1 VDTLSSTSLAGMR
14 VAITGSRR
22 ASELAHLIRS
32 FGGIPIIAPTVGI
45 ETRQDITKEVDRL
58 INTILEERIDYMI
71 FMTGPGVYLFMSSAR
86 NLGLDKKLVNALQQV
101 TIVARSLKTKY
112 ALDNH
117 GIKTDFVPD
126 ENTAE
131 GTAKLLKN
139 HDMINKKVAILW
151 HGSYSP
157 IIRDDLDRA
166 GAKAFELSI
175 YTYSVKLK
183 ESGAKILKAMGFNY
197 KTPQEAKV
205 VELVEEVNKGLVDAI
220 TFTSPPSAH
229 DLFKIAEAHRMKD
242 SLQLLLNKDVIVVAV
257 GPSTRKALEEEGVQI
272 DVMPNVYKMGS
283 MVKSLSDYVS
293 QTNVPKIR
301 KRS

>member
-1 VDTLSSTSLAGMR
+1 
-14 VAITGSRR
+14 
-22 ASELAHLIRS
+22 
-32 FGGIPIIAPTVGI
+32 
-45 ETRQDITKEVDRL
+45 
-58 INTILEERIDYMI
+58 
-71 FMTGPGVYLFMSSAR
+71 MSSAR

-112 ALDNH
+112 ALANH

>member
-1 VDTLSSTSLAGMR
+1 
-14 VAITGSRR
+14 
-22 ASELAHLIRS
+22 
-32 FGGIPIIAPTVGI
+32 
-45 ETRQDITKEVDRL
+45 
-58 INTILEERIDYMI
+58 
-71 FMTGPGVYLFMSSAR
+71 
-86 NLGLDKKLVNALQQV
+86 
-101 TIVARSLKTKY
+101 
-112 ALDNH
+112 
-117 GIKTDFVPD
+117 
-126 ENTAE
+126 
-131 GTAKLLKN
+131 
-139 HDMINKKVAILW
+139 
-151 HGSYSP
+151 
-157 IIRDDLDRA
+157 
-166 GAKAFELSI
+166 
-175 YTYSVKLK
+175 
-183 ESGAKILKAMGFNY
+183 MGFNY

-257 GPSTRKALEEEGVQI
+257 GPSTRKALEEEGVRI

>member
-1 VDTLSSTSLAGMR
+1 MCYIHVKLQTDNCVKVVDTLSSTSLAGMR

-58 INTILEERIDYMI
+58 INTILEEKIDYMI

-86 NLGLDKKLVNALQQV
+86 NLGLDKKLVNALQKV

-112 ALDNH
+112 ALANH

-166 GAKAFELSI
+166 GSKAFELSI
-175 YTYSVKLK
+175 YSYSVKLK
-183 ESGAKILKAMGFNY
+183 ES
-197 KTPQEAKV
+197 
-205 VELVEEVNKGLVDAI
+205 
-220 TFTSPPSAH
+220 
-229 DLFKIAEAHRMKD
+229 R
-242 SLQLLLNKDVIVVAV
+242 
-257 GPSTRKALEEEGVQI
+257 R
-272 DVMPNVYKMGS
+272 
-283 MVKSLSDYVS
+283 
-293 QTNVPKIR
+293 
-301 KRS
+301 